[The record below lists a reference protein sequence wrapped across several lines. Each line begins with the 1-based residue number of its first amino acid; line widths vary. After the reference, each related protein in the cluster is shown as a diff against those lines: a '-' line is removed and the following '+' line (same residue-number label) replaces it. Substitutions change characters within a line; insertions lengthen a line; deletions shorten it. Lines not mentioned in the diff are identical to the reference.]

1 MTRVVRFYEY
11 GDPDVLR
18 IEDLPVAQPG
28 PDEVRIR
35 VKAIGLNRAESMF
48 RRGQYLEQAAFPSRL
63 GYEAAGFVEAVG
75 DAVHGFE
82 IGDPVSLVP
91 PSSIAQWGTY
101 AEQAVV
107 PAAMLVRHP
116 DNLSMEQAAGIWMQY
131 LTAWGALLPVA
142 GLVAGDYVLVTAA
155 SSSVGL
161 AAIQIANRVGAIPIA
176 VTRGEQKVRKL
187 LAAGAV
193 HVIVSDQE
201 DLAARVEHITA
212 GNGVRVVFDP
222 VGGPAIEQLADATRR
237 GGIIIEYGALSS
249 EPSPFPLFTVLGK
262 SLTLRGYLLH
272 EIINDPAL
280 FAQGKA
286 FVSSGLVDGSLSP
299 VVAKTFA
306 FDEIVEAHRYLEAG
320 EQFGKVI
327 VTLEDQP

>member
-11 GDPDVLR
+11 GDPAVLR
-18 IEDLPVAQPG
+18 IEDLPATQPG

-35 VKAIGLNRAESMF
+35 VRAIGLNRAESMF
-48 RRGQYLEQAAFPSRL
+48 RRGQYLEQAIFPSRL
-63 GYEAAGFVEAVG
+63 GYEAAGVVEVVGEAVRDFQVG
-75 DAVHGFE
+75 DQ
-82 IGDPVSLVP
+82 VSLVP

-116 DNLSMEQAAGIWMQY
+116 DSLSMEQAAGVWMQY

-142 GLVAGDYVLVTAA
+142 RLAAGDFLLVTAA

-187 LAAGAV
+187 LAAGAA
-193 HVIVSDQE
+193 HVIVSDE
-201 DLAARVEHITA
+201 EELVTRVAQITS
-212 GNGVRVVFDP
+212 GNGVKVVFDP
-222 VGGPAIEQLADATRR
+222 VGGPAIEQLAEATRR

-272 EIINDPAL
+272 EIVNDPAL
-280 FAQGKA
+280 FAEGKA
-286 FVSSGLVDGSLSP
+286 YVSSGLEDGSLSP
-299 VVAKTFA
+299 IIARTFA
-306 FDEIVEAHRYLEAG
+306 FEDIVQAHQYLEAG

-327 VTLEDQP
+327 VSLEDRP

>member
-11 GDPDVLR
+11 GDPAVLR
-18 IEDLPVAQPG
+18 IEDLPAAQPG

-35 VKAIGLNRAESMF
+35 VRAIGLNRAESMF
-48 RRGQYLEQAAFPSRL
+48 RRGQYLEEAVFPSRL
-63 GYEAAGFVEAVG
+63 GYEAAGLVEVVGEAVRDFQVG
-75 DAVHGFE
+75 DQ
-82 IGDPVSLVP
+82 VSLVP

-116 DNLSMEQAAGIWMQY
+116 DSLSMEQAAGVWMQY

-142 GLVAGDYVLVTAA
+142 RLAAGDFLLVTAA

-187 LAAGAV
+187 LAAGAA
-193 HVIVSDQE
+193 HVIVSDEE
-201 DLAARVEHITA
+201 DLVARVAQITS
-212 GNGVRVVFDP
+212 GNGVKVVFDP
-222 VGGPAIEQLADATRR
+222 VGGPAIEQLAEATRR

-249 EPSPFPLFTVLGK
+249 ESSPFPLFTVLGK

-272 EIINDPAL
+272 EIVNDPAL
-280 FAQGKA
+280 FAEGKA
-286 FVSSGLVDGSLSP
+286 YVSSGLEDGSLSP
-299 VVAKTFA
+299 IIARTFA
-306 FDEIVEAHRYLEAG
+306 FEDIVQAHQYLEAG

-327 VTLEDQP
+327 VSLEDRL

>member
-11 GDPDVLR
+11 GDPAVLR
-18 IEDLPVAQPG
+18 IEDLPAAQPG

-35 VKAIGLNRAESMF
+35 VRAIGLNRAESMF
-48 RRGQYLEQAAFPSRL
+48 RRGQYLEQAIFPSRL
-63 GYEAAGFVEAVG
+63 GYEAAGVIEVVGEAVRDFQVG
-75 DAVHGFE
+75 DQ
-82 IGDPVSLVP
+82 VSLVP

-116 DNLSMEQAAGIWMQY
+116 DSLSMEQAAGVWMQY

-142 GLVAGDYVLVTAA
+142 RLAAGDFLLVTAA

-187 LAAGAV
+187 LAAGAA
-193 HVIVSDQE
+193 HVIVSDE
-201 DLAARVEHITA
+201 EKLVTRVAQITS
-212 GNGVRVVFDP
+212 GNGVKVVFDP
-222 VGGPAIEQLADATRR
+222 VGGPTIEQLAEATRR

-272 EIINDPAL
+272 EIVNDPAL
-280 FAQGKA
+280 FAEGKA
-286 FVSSGLVDGSLSP
+286 YVSSGLEDGSLSP
-299 VVAKTFA
+299 IIARTFA
-306 FDEIVEAHRYLEAG
+306 FEDIVQAHQYLEAG

-327 VTLEDQP
+327 VSLEDRP